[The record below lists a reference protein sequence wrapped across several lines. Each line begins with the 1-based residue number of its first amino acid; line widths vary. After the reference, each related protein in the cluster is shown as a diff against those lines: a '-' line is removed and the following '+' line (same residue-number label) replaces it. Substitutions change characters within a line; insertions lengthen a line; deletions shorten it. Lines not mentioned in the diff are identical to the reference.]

1 MNKLPFSKRTPSASA
16 SASAS
21 VSANIVSPLASASTS
36 SNTEAI
42 IASSSWE
49 DLEGTLSTLQAEH
62 GYSDDR
68 EPVLTLYRDTNGWCP
83 FCERV
88 WIVIRAKNLPY
99 RERLISL
106 FAKPEWYKEIVP
118 TTQVPAVLFHDPA
131 SADEPNA
138 RKIVWESK
146 DIMKALDDQ
155 FPSTPRMVLDTPEYQ
170 AATEKIGKL
179 ATAGFGF
186 SNTKNTTLVEQEERK
201 VLFLEALD
209 ELEDDLV
216 ARGGPFRL
224 GKDFSGVDA
233 EMAPLLEKWRWQFPV
248 SKEFDI
254 TEGRPGIQKW
264 FDAMDGFAPYSER
277 VMGDQYSWVATASM
291 FARFFG
297 DAADPKVLATIERSD
312 AEAKRLMENL
322 SSSSSSPSNI
332 DDKCEAKFAFEAAA
346 KVISNHEAI
355 ASDCSNKDPKS
366 QVHISR
372 SGSEVIADVLLS
384 YIASL
389 LMNEGDKA
397 IKFVQSEHLQLPAIE
412 DGDKSD
418 MAQAARTVASRLCV
432 PRDMSAPA
440 AKVLRTV
447 LLAVAEKLD

>member
-1 MNKLPFSKRTPSASA
+1 MNKLPFSKRTA

-21 VSANIVSPLASASTS
+21 VNVISPLASVSTS
-36 SNTEAI
+36 SNTEAT
-42 IASSSWE
+42 IAAASWE
-49 DLEGTLSTLQAEH
+49 DLEETLTTLQAEH
-62 GYSDDR
+62 GYTDDR

-88 WIVIRAKNLPY
+88 WVVIRAKNLPY

-170 AATEKIGKL
+170 AAVEQVERL
-179 ATAGFGF
+179 SMAGVRF
-186 SNTKNTTLVEQEERK
+186 SNTKNTTVAEQEERK
-201 VLFLEALD
+201 VIFIEALD
-209 ELEDDLV
+209 ELENELV
-216 ARGGPFRL
+216 ASGGPFRL
-224 GKDFSGVDA
+224 GNDFTGVDA
-233 EMAPLLEKWRWQFPV
+233 ELVPLLERWRWQFPV
-248 SKEFDI
+248 SKEYDI
-254 TEGRPGIQKW
+254 TEGRPSIQKW
-264 FDAMDGFAPYSER
+264 FDAMDNFAPFSER
-277 VMGDQYSWVATASM
+277 VSGDQYSWVATASM

-297 DAADPKVLATIERSD
+297 DAADPKVIATIERSD

-322 SSSSSSPSNI
+322 SVSSSS
-332 DDKCEAKFAFEAAA
+332 DEYEAKFAFEAAA
-346 KVISNHEAI
+346 KIISNHEAI
-355 ASDCSNKDPKS
+355 VSDCANKDPKS

-372 SGSEVIADVLLS
+372 SGSEEIADVLIS

-397 IKFVQSEHLQLPAIE
+397 IEFARSENLQLPDIQ
-412 DGDKSD
+412 DGDKAD
-418 MAQAARTVASRLCV
+418 MAQAARTIASRLCA

-440 AKVLRTV
+440 ANILRTV
-447 LLAVAEKLD
+447 LLAVAEKLG